1 MHVSVYTEYCKSGQS
16 NFSLWIV
23 RRVYKMNELL
33 IRLLLSW
40 LCATCRDPSLPAPRL
55 AVGAGIGG
63 WVAVRCW
70 GCIVPPGLTVV
81 VQVSIR
87 SPLPSP
93 QCSKHPSMPPPPTP
107 LPIRTVGLPR
117 VCAVGLSHICVEGM
131 PCAHARRGG
140 ALYPKG

>member
-55 AVGAGIGG
+55 AVGAGIG
-63 WVAVRCW
+63 
-70 GCIVPPGLTVV
+70 
-81 VQVSIR
+81 
-87 SPLPSP
+87 
-93 QCSKHPSMPPPPTP
+93 
-107 LPIRTVGLPR
+107 
-117 VCAVGLSHICVEGM
+117 AVGGCKVLGLHSASWPYPGGSGVHKKPFTLPPMQQASIHAPSSHPLAHPYCGAA
-131 PCAHARRGG
+131 PCLCCGFVPHLRCGD
-140 ALYPKG
+140 ALCPCTLWRCLVS